1 MPASRCF
8 SAPWRAEKIPAG
20 YVVRDANGYALAYVY
35 SQPNEAET
43 CQAKVLTTEEARHI
57 AIGIARLP
65 ELTAL
70 EVLLETETKP
80 TAETIAKE
88 LTAPELALLFCIV
101 TGAEW
106 GKAGITVET
115 VRVMAIKGLI
125 EPDRV
130 GRLTLTKQ
138 GRAVLAALR
147 KDRHD

>member
-1 MPASRCF
+1 MSASRCF

-35 SQPNEAET
+35 SRPNAADT
-43 CQAKVLTTEEARHI
+43 CQAKGLTTEEARHI

-70 EVLLETETKP
+70 EILLETETRP
-80 TAETIAKE
+80 TAEMIAKD
-88 LTAPELALLFCIV
+88 LTAPELALLFCVV
-101 TGAEW
+101 TGTEW
-106 GKAGITVET
+106 AKAGLTVET
-115 VRVMAIKGLI
+115 ARVVAIKGLI
-125 EPDRV
+125 DHDRA